1 MMLPGWLHWERRFCM
16 RREGFAQGEEVLHY
30 GKKILHHGK
39 RVLHEERRFC
49 PLENVLHEEHVGE
62 GSA

>member
-1 MMLPGWLHWERRFCM
+1 M

-49 PLENVLHEEHVGE
+49 PLEDVLHEEHVGE